1 MKTTNSKKIS
11 AVIACV
17 LSLTL
22 IASGCQQTAED
33 TGSIPEIETTP
44 APETEVVSETTKEFR
59 VRVANPLVSSFRIFV
74 GCGRLTCIQVI

>member
-44 APETEVVSETTKEFR
+44 APETEVR
-59 VRVANPLVSSFRIFV
+59 
-74 GCGRLTCIQVI
+74 